1 MLRARQGRI
10 EDWMRGESQ
19 NQLLVYGEG
28 VERSK
33 GLIAKGSML
42 EGTSIDVWNDPWLLW
57 LEGFKSKIRQ
67 REEQNMEKNL
77 NSKIHERLKMML
89 WRIATGTFTMNLLPP

>member
-1 MLRARQGRI
+1 MKVLRARQGRI

-28 VERSK
+28 LERSK

-42 EGTSIDVWNDPWLLW
+42 EGTSIDVWNDP
-57 LEGFKSKIRQ
+57 
-67 REEQNMEKNL
+67 
-77 NSKIHERLKMML
+77 
-89 WRIATGTFTMNLLPP
+89 